1 MAPTTIS
8 ARAAIARLGSRR
20 WKSSCHRPS
29 APSRPRA
36 GHSNRRKPKL
46 GRRSRPLGIYKGV
59 LMSKGGLFGAT
70 ILLSL
75 VSFPAFADPPPIKAF
90 AHLPTIEDPRM
101 SPDGMSLAMITPV
114 GDKQVLVT
122 RKMNGGNLVVLGTG
136 ETQPDWFHWKTDSR
150 LMASLRFSAFSAN
163 NEYAE
168 HTRLL
173 FVDAD
178 GTNASYAR
186 LNKELDPGV
195 YQIYGRQNNRAPQFQ
210 DRVISLE
217 PGKPDEVL
225 MAVTPLTD
233 WEHPEVVRVDVHSGT
248 PHFVAREADVTR
260 WLADEK
266 GEVRAGVK
274 VKREHWGGKETH
286 RVVIAR
292 IHESDDWQTIDEGDM
307 VQGHRFILVGFAKD
321 RPSILYVLADNE
333 AGRLEGREYDLTTH
347 SLGAVLASGPACDAE
362 RFGNDQETLGFD
374 VPCEKET
381 RHYLDPAWQHDYLA
395 IKAALHAEQVWLVD
409 RSTDGK
415 RVLAAAHRT
424 AFEPNS
430 YWVLDRHG
438 EKPELSIFAEAY
450 EDLKPEDLQPVTR
463 VNYTARDGQVL
474 PGFVTLPANH
484 SGPVPFVVLV
494 HNGPTGHD
502 GIWFNWVTQFL
513 VSRGYGVF
521 QPQYRGSSGF
531 GTAFQEAGYQQWGG
545 RMQDDV
551 TDGTRWLISQKLAD
565 PSRICIAGNGYGGYS
580 ALMGAIKEP
589 SLYACAAAYDP
600 ITDLSKYLH
609 RMRRFLFADIN
620 GPKVKNADQDP
631 DDISPSEHA
640 AEIKV
645 PVLLVH
651 GKNDVHVPYDH
662 SEEMERAL
670 KRAGKTV
677 TAVYPELADARM
689 SHGSDRV
696 V

>member
-1 MAPTTIS
+1 
-8 ARAAIARLGSRR
+8 
-20 WKSSCHRPS
+20 
-29 APSRPRA
+29 
-36 GHSNRRKPKL
+36 
-46 GRRSRPLGIYKGV
+46 
-59 LMSKGGLFGAT
+59 MSKGGVLGAT
-70 ILLSL
+70 VLLSL
-75 VSFPAFADPPPIKAF
+75 VCSAAAYADPPPIKAF
-90 AHLPTIEDPRM
+90 AHLPTIEEPRM
-101 SPDGMSLAMITPV
+101 SPDGMSLAMIAPV
-114 GDKQVLVT
+114 GDKQILVT
-122 RKMNGGNLVVLGTG
+122 RKINGSNLVMLGTG
-136 ETQPDWFHWKTDSR
+136 ETQPDWFQWKTDTR
-150 LMASLRFSAFSAN
+150 LMASLRFSAFSPN

-178 GTNASYAR
+178 AQNPSFAK
-186 LNKELDPGV
+186 LNKEQEAGV
-195 YQIYGRQNNRAPQFQ
+195 YQIYGRAQNRAPQFQ

-225 MAVTPLTD
+225 MAVTPIND
-233 WEHPEVVRVDVHSGT
+233 WEHPEVMRVDVHSGRAS
-248 PHFVAREADVTR
+248 FVTREADVTR
-260 WLADEK
+260 WLADDK
-266 GEVRAGVK
+266 GEVRAGIK
-274 VKREHWGGKETH
+274 TKREHWGDKETH

-292 IHESDDWQTIDEGDM
+292 VGANDDWQTIDEGDM
-307 VQGHRFILVGFAKD
+307 VQGHRFIPVGFAKD
-321 RPSILYVLADNE
+321 RPQILYVLADNE
-333 AGRLEGREYDLTTH
+333 GGRLEGREYDLSTH
-347 SLGAVLASGPACDAE
+347 SLGAVLASGPVCDAE

-374 VPCEKET
+374 VPCLRDA

-395 IKAALHAEQVWLVD
+395 IKGALHAEQVWLID

-424 AFEPNS
+424 AAEPNS
-430 YWVLDRHG
+430 YWVLDRHA
-438 EKPELSIFAEAY
+438 EKPELSILSEAY
-450 EDLKPEDLQPVTR
+450 EDLKPEELQQVSR
-463 VNYTARDGQVL
+463 VSYNSRDGQTL

-494 HNGPTGHD
+494 HNGPSGHD

-565 PSRICIAGNGYGGYS
+565 PSRICIAGSGYGGYS
-580 ALMGAIKEP
+580 ALMGVIKEP

-609 RMRRFLFADIN
+609 RMKHFLFADIN
-620 GPKVKNADQDP
+620 RPKVKNEEQDP
-631 DDISPSEHA
+631 DDISPVEHA

-651 GKNDVHVPYDH
+651 GKNDVHVPYEH
-662 SEEMERAL
+662 SEDMERAL
-670 KRAGKTV
+670 TRAGKSV
-677 TAVYPELADARM
+677 TAAYPEQADARM
-689 SHGSDRV
+689 SHSADRV
-696 V
+696 VWLTELEKILGSTIGTKQTAIGH